1 MSPGDGRGTVS
12 TMVVS
17 DFAFCVCT
25 PHPDTWLSLSS
36 APFGNVP
43 PTDQPGT
50 IPAPPSDFYSKRSVE
65 FDRKV
70 KEFSDAIESLKV
82 LRQETPKTA
91 PSAAQGLSSSSHPT
105 DRSDSDRSGRYSP
118 VETCQTTN
126 GVNVAPGVLPHGK
139 GSVSASLPTPREGNA
154 SEPRG

>member
-82 LRQETPKTA
+82 LRQETPKTG
-91 PSAAQGLSSSSHPT
+91 PAAQGLSSSSHPT
-105 DRSDSDRSGRYSP
+105 DNSDSDLSGRYSP
-118 VETCQTTN
+118 VETCQNTSD
-126 GVNVAPGVLPHGK
+126 VNATPGVLRHGK
-139 GSVSASLPTPREGNA
+139 GSFSASRPSPREGNA
-154 SEPRG
+154 SEARG